1 MSTEVSLFDA
11 PQLIQDFRLF
21 GKIYIRLTDFLFIS
35 LSIDICFYVTFWD
48 SVLALQYFKNSD
60 SLQSLPNNGP
70 TCKWRKVHFI
80 ISWFWQSSACNYL
93 FRELLY
99 AFENMQRFVVF
110 EQIFVLL
117 RMREKMY
124 RISMRVH
131 STFIFFEY
139 CE

>member
-11 PQLIQDFRLF
+11 PELIQDFRLF

-70 TCKWRKVHFI
+70 TCKWHKEHFI
-80 ISWFWQSSACNYL
+80 ISWSSASNYL

-99 AFENMQRFVVF
+99 AFENMQRFVMF

-124 RISMRVH
+124 RISMH
-131 STFIFFEY
+131 T
-139 CE
+139 